1 MYNVPK
7 NKGCKMTQPNE
18 KKPQN
23 HLHKAFASIYLPIK
37 NLIAFINSIKNN
49 IFKILNDVYHFLTY
63 KEEMFYYASSLSF
76 YTIFALIPM
85 LFITFSVLLAFS
97 HFQDKIS
104 DIQHLIISNIL
115 PANAEIV
122 IKFMNTFLE
131 NGSKMGVVGVVSV
144 FITSLLFFRNY
155 EYITS
160 KMFDSKPR
168 KFFDSLIMYWTMI
181 TLFPLGS
188 VVIFYFSASAQ
199 GIFMQGGK
207 SLFFSDLFS
216 WLATCVLFLILFRIS
231 ANKPLHKRTLF
242 FSSFASGT
250 VWFAL
255 KNLFVFYI
263 TYNKT
268 YTTLYGSVSIILFL
282 MVWIYVSWL
291 VMLFGMRSCQG
302 LLQWFKNDSR
312 QASNETKGNEN
323 I

>member
-1 MYNVPK
+1 MPSDTQSS
-7 NKGCKMTQPNE
+7 TQPNDITS
-18 KKPQN
+18 KKSYFRQ
-23 HLHKAFASIYLPIK
+23 KFALIFAPIT
-37 NLIAFINSIKNN
+37 NLLKLANSLKQQT
-49 IFKILNDVYHFLTY
+49 FKLLKEIYHFLTY

-115 PANAEIV
+115 PANAEVV

-131 NGSKMGVVGVVSV
+131 NGSKMGMVGVVSV

-160 KMFDSKPR
+160 KMFDSTPR

-199 GIFMQGGK
+199 GLFMQGGK
-207 SLFFSDLFS
+207 SLIYSDLFS

-242 FSSFASGT
+242 FSSFTSGT

-268 YTTLYGSVSIILFL
+268 YATLYGSVSIILFL
-282 MVWIYVSWL
+282 MAWIYVSWL

-302 LLQWFKNDSR
+302 VLKWLNIEQKGTNQKEAND
-312 QASNETKGNEN
+312 ETV
-323 I
+323 

>member
-1 MYNVPK
+1 MPSDTQSS
-7 NKGCKMTQPNE
+7 TQPNDTTS
-18 KKPQN
+18 KKSYFQ
-23 HLHKAFASIYLPIK
+23 KKFALIFAPIT
-37 NLIAFINSIKNN
+37 NLLKLANSLKQQT
-49 IFKILNDVYHFLTY
+49 FKLLKEIYHFLTY

-115 PANAEIV
+115 PANAEVV

-131 NGSKMGVVGVVSV
+131 NGSKMGMVGVVSV

-160 KMFDSKPR
+160 KMFDSTPR

-199 GIFMQGGK
+199 GLFMQGGK
-207 SLFFSDLFS
+207 SLIYSDLFS

-242 FSSFASGT
+242 FSSFTSGT

-268 YTTLYGSVSIILFL
+268 YATLYGSVSIILFL
-282 MVWIYVSWL
+282 MAWIYVSWL

-302 LLQWFKNDSR
+302 VLKWLNIEQKDTNQKEAND
-312 QASNETKGNEN
+312 ETV
-323 I
+323 